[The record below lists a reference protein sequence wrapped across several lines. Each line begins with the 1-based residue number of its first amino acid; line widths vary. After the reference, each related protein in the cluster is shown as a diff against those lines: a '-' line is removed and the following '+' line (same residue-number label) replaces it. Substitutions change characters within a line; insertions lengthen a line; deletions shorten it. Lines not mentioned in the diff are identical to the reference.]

1 MHMCVDVRIAIGD
14 SVSMSKAFETRL
26 NSNRDIPMMHLYYS
40 LMQCCMVQGFTNIL
54 RQQQPTKYR
63 FTNTHIGM
71 QVESIAAIQGRMHLQ
86 REGRRTP

>member
-26 NSNRDIPMMHLYYS
+26 NSNRNVPMMHLYYR
-40 LMQCCMVQGFTNIL
+40 LMQCCMVQGFTIIL
-54 RQQQPTKYR
+54 RQQQPIKYR

-71 QVESIAAIQGRMHLQ
+71 QARMHAS
-86 REGRRTP
+86 RI